1 MTPPIHVG
9 LAQHNIHKNG
19 PGARSLTVATPLGIL
34 RAKLQ
39 LGYGGQP
46 CHCLFIAFC
55 I

>member
-9 LAQHNIHKNG
+9 LAQHPYKNR
-19 PGARSLTVATPLGIL
+19 PGAQSLIVATPLEIL
-34 RAKLQ
+34 RAKFQ

-46 CHCLFIAFC
+46 CHCLFTSFC